1 MRATRALSG
10 GGIGY
15 LLAGQSGCR
24 EQPISAQ
31 GRLERVLQAG
41 TQSLPWHG
49 PIREQGSLL
58 QLADLEKTAG
68 ADFHAFATFVA
79 LIERQGE
86 IHPLADFFQ
95 LGETARGAVHG
106 ALFASEA

>member
-31 GRLERVLQAG
+31 GRLERVLQQDTRARPPTLPKSRARLAPTG
-41 TQSLPWHG
+41 TYKS
-49 PIREQGSLL
+49 
-58 QLADLEKTAG
+58 A
-68 ADFHAFATFVA
+68 
-79 LIERQGE
+79 
-86 IHPLADFFQ
+86 
-95 LGETARGAVHG
+95 
-106 ALFASEA
+106 